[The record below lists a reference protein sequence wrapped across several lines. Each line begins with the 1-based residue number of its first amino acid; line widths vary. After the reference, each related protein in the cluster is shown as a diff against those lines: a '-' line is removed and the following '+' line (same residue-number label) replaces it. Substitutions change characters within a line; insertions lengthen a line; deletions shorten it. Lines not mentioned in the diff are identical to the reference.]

1 MMRRTNGGRTVW
13 KKHAQQRLLLSFPGR
28 LSGVQSS
35 ENQNLLFLPT
45 RE

>member
-1 MMRRTNGGRTVW
+1 MMRRTKGGRTVW
-13 KKHAQQRLLLSFPGR
+13 KKYAHQRLLLSFPGQF
-28 LSGVQSS
+28 SGVQPL